1 MDQSEVQ
8 SGIPQQLFDREFAL
22 ATMDQILPTPI
33 SLSSLK
39 NMYEEPHRTRLPRAR
54 ATRLLSTPQRVFVD
68 PHFTVPT
75 MSPELQFSS
84 TRAHVDALLMIPN
97 TIGLAALLPILPPDQ
112 GYSFQLHLG
121 QRTKMFRAKA
131 PKLGFD
137 PKQSLLWIGRCRRE
151 DVWIA
156 LADRLPEEAPLDTP
170 PLHGRPKDTV
180 MPLMTYNMLVM
191 FIAHCMSNG
200 AIADVDINGGD
211 YPEDIDSPEC
221 IRRHTNLL

>member
-97 TIGLAALLPILPPDQ
+97 TIGLDALLPILGDT
-112 GYSFQLHLG
+112 SNSV
-121 QRTKMFRAKA
+121 
-131 PKLGFD
+131 
-137 PKQSLLWIGRCRRE
+137 SLPSVTVTVLQPLP
-151 DVWIA
+151 IA
-156 LADRLPEEAPLDTP
+156 ANKT
-170 PLHGRPKDTV
+170 
-180 MPLMTYNMLVM
+180 
-191 FIAHCMSNG
+191 
-200 AIADVDINGGD
+200 
-211 YPEDIDSPEC
+211 
-221 IRRHTNLL
+221 